1 MLHPFGEIVMRTFSA
16 IGLCIIFAGCSSG
29 TPERLAYQESPDER
43 MTRIVLVGRQ
53 DCEAKFQT
61 APRRNHLAQA
71 KCVVEFKERVVMP
84 QDQFPD
90 LIAKLNATSMVVAE
104 KQDRG
109 VISDAEA
116 SRQVADAK
124 SAAISELL
132 QRRAAAA
139 QTQAQTARARLE
151 GLEKRELAGF
161 IEPLER

>member
-1 MLHPFGEIVMRTFSA
+1 
-16 IGLCIIFAGCSSG
+16 
-29 TPERLAYQESPDER
+29 
-43 MTRIVLVGRQ
+43 
-53 DCEAKFQT
+53 
-61 APRRNHLAQA
+61 
-71 KCVVEFKERVVMP
+71 
-84 QDQFPD
+84 
-90 LIAKLNATSMVVAE
+90 MVVAE